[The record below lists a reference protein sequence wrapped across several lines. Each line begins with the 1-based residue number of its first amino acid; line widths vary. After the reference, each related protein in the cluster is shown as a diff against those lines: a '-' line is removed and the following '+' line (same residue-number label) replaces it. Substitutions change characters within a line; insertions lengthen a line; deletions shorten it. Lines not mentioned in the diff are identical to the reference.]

1 MILSDPSN
9 DTGQEQSVLH
19 RFTRTLIST
28 RTFHAEVILSDP
40 SNDTGQEQS
49 LLHRFT

>member
-19 RFTRTLIST
+19 RITQTLIST
-28 RTFHAEVILSDP
+28 QTFHAEVILGDP
-40 SNDTGQEQS
+40 SNDSGQEQS
-49 LLHRFT
+49 V